1 MNKKLLLMEIKY
13 KELGEI
19 ISCTVLQL
27 FITRMGSIFKANV
40 KMEWKFRVWFVSK
53 MELNML
59 VALGRTYLMEWVFYG
74 IQRIEWLNA
83 IGI

>member
-1 MNKKLLLMEIKY
+1 MNLFFFLFEIKY

-19 ISCTVLQL
+19 ISCTVLQSL
-27 FITRMGSIFKANV
+27 ITRMGNIFKANI
-40 KMEWKFRVWFVSK
+40 KTEWKSRVWFALK

-74 IQRIEWLNA
+74 IQQIEWLNA